1 MASSKRTTRF
11 QLVNGAYSVAN
22 QELHNALIQEPHSYT
37 KKKVQNKNDFWK
49 TKSDESLPWHIKA
62 SWGNMS
68 CRNLATQ
75 VQNSC
80 ICQVRQARCSD
91 CSWIGIWAGRRSW
104 CVWPKAFQFGLI
116 LDNLCM
122 LDGSWGKVIQDLLRQ
137 LWNWSSPSQNRK
149 GWPLLLWSWSDLW
162 ARLWRFIPPLVDSL
176 LEVLHDRLHIC
187 SHDSNVMNL
196 RNLVAWK
203 SPFESRPSK
212 LTLPDKH
219 RVFIPTPHNYFSRT
233 TRHDKPPLNPT
244 TFHDDQCRSEAQKPE
259 VLLGRTWFEIQ
270 VLTMACWE
278 RDRRWSLS
286 ALLSMKHR
294 WNMQQESSCAGTP
307 FLWSKGSGQ
316 KITTPSNP
324 ATIVSKR
331 ANKIK
336 SKTLKVKAGNCS
348 VRALGP
354 GLPSE
359 S

>member
-1 MASSKRTTRF
+1 
-11 QLVNGAYSVAN
+11 
-22 QELHNALIQEPHSYT
+22 
-37 KKKVQNKNDFWK
+37 
-49 TKSDESLPWHIKA
+49 
-62 SWGNMS
+62 MS

-219 RVFIPTPHNYFSRT
+219 RVFILTPHNYFSRT

-259 VLLGRTWFEIQ
+259 VLLGRTRKDMIWNSG
-270 VLTMACWE
+270 L
-278 RDRRWSLS
+278 DNG
-286 ALLSMKHR
+286 LLGTRSKMITFCPAFHETLLKYAAR
-294 WNMQQESSCAGTP
+294 IVSCAGTP